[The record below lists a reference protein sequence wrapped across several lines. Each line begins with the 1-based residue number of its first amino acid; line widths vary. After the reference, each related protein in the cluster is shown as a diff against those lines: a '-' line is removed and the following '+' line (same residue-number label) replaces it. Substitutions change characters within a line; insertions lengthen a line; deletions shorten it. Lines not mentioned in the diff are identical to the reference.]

1 MSQAEIAPSHKAV
14 GHTDEQFKAIT
25 YILYNLQ
32 YTYKVV
38 TRWTLLRKL
47 TQVVLLQ
54 SADQEA
60 DGATGSGCGAA
71 ADPGLKM
78 FKTSL

>member
-1 MSQAEIAPSHKAV
+1 M
-14 GHTDEQFKAIT
+14 
-25 YILYNLQ
+25 
-32 YTYKVV
+32 
-38 TRWTLLRKL
+38 TRWTLLRKR

-60 DGATGSGCGAA
+60 DGATGGGCGAA
-71 ADPGLKM
+71 AAAAAAAAAPGLKM